1 MVVAE
6 FEIDDGA
13 GWRCLVG
20 ESLCRWVVGLVWRKL
35 FAISGS
41 GGGGWSRE
49 SWLRLVLVVVV
60 VVVLKMRKLLVALSG
75 AVEIEE

>member
-1 MVVAE
+1 M
-6 FEIDDGA
+6 
-13 GWRCLVG
+13 VG
-20 ESLCRWVVGLVWRKL
+20 ESWCRWVVGLVWRKL

-60 VVVLKMRKLLVALSG
+60 VVVVLKMRKLLVALSG